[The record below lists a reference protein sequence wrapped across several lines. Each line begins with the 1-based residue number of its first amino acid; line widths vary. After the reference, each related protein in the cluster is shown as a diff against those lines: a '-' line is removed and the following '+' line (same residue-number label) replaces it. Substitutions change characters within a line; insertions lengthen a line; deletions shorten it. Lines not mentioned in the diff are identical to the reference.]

1 LERQHRPFSRLA
13 TPFQSWSRRFTATF
27 LFIAALLIMM
37 VGKADIAVVNH
48 ARTAVVDA
56 ATPVLGVVTGA
67 FDAAEEGAERL
78 GDIAAVLDEN
88 AALKTELATLRDWR
102 QRALNLDVENAELR
116 RLLNLRPDPT
126 LAFVSGRVVA
136 DRGGSFVR
144 SVVVDVGG
152 RHGVGEDQAVLSPDG
167 FIGRTVEVG
176 RWSSRV
182 LLATDL
188 NSRIPVQIQPRGWRG
203 VMAGDNTDRPIILY
217 LAEIAQFEPGDQ
229 VVTSGHGGVFPP
241 GLPVG
246 VVERDPNPE
255 APPRI
260 RLFDDHGRLT
270 FVRVVQF
277 QDAAP
282 VDNAP
287 GPNVAERAP

>member
-1 LERQHRPFSRLA
+1 
-13 TPFQSWSRRFTATF
+13 
-27 LFIAALLIMM
+27 MM
-37 VGKADIAVVNH
+37 IGKADIAVVDH

-88 AALKTELATLRDWR
+88 AALKGELATLREWR

-116 RLLNLRPDPT
+116 RLLNLRPDPE

-144 SVVVDVGG
+144 SVVVDVGA

-203 VMAGDNTDRPIILY
+203 VMAGDNTNRPVILY
-217 LAEIAQFEPGDQ
+217 LAEIARFEPGDQ

-246 VVERDPNPE
+246 VVERDPDPE